1 MRETMR
7 LPTLACYIAIG
18 AHAGQTRRDG
28 RTPYSKHAFRVS
40 DKMWPD
46 EDAVAVAWLHD
57 VIEDTE
63 ETEYTLKAQGV
74 PDHVVNA
81 VVDMTKVEG
90 ESYADYMV
98 RVAANPL
105 ARKVKIADMLDN
117 LSDDPTPKQIK
128 KYARGLLVLVVE

>member
-1 MRETMR
+1 MKARQNMGSHFLGERRPNQIVGRERRRMA
-7 LPTLACYIAIG
+7 PEAQAS
-18 AHAGQTRRDG
+18 GQE
-28 RTPYSKHAFRVS
+28 PEPPAS
-40 DKMWPD
+40 
-46 EDAVAVAWLHD
+46 EDD
-57 VIEDTE
+57 EDTE